1 MDIELEGIDAVLQ
14 VRDDRRCMI
23 DERDEQGRERPRS
36 HGHLVTVTSETS
48 EK

>member
-23 DERDEQGRERPRS
+23 DERDEQGREHAPLQ
-36 HGHLVTVTSETS
+36 GACPVLMVTWSQ
-48 EK
+48 